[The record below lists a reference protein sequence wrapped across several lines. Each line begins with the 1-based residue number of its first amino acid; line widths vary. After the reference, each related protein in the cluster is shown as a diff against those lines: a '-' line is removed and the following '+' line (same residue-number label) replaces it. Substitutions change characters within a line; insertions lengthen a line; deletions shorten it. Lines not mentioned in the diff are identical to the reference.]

1 MAVQWQ
7 DSWQRPGP
15 IGGYH
20 RRTPPGI
27 DRARLVRTATLA
39 VAEALARLGRDLP
52 IRVVAGDRSADL
64 AGVPPE
70 LRILPAAQAA
80 GRLPGLTTTAIG
92 IAPAG
97 GLTLTVGR
105 AAGAGAAA
113 VSVACVVGDEI
124 RVHVQCAPG
133 DPWQRSAT
141 AVAEIV
147 GEVLAELLA
156 DPTRSPADATG
167 LGVASRR
174 RVLTDLAGPVVPPG
188 RFRPLAELVEAQV
201 DLDPLRPAV
210 VHAGATLTY
219 GRLDRLANGL
229 ARELAELGVT
239 RGDVVPLLLGNSLEL
254 PVSMLALLKLGAAAV
269 PLDEKWPDRRLA
281 AALDVLDPPL
291 TITTGAPVPRGKEL
305 PVRVASVVETGE
317 RPGVPVGPAD
327 LAYGVF
333 TSGTTGTPR
342 CALNHHGGLVNR
354 LTFMTRW
361 FGPAPDGVEVVLQNS
376 KHTFDSAV
384 WQLFWPLT
392 TGGRTVVP
400 APGDFLDL
408 HHTVETIATHGVT
421 VTDFVPTTF
430 NLLVARLERDPEALR
445 RVGALRH
452 LVVGGEE
459 ISPRQVHRL
468 RELLP
473 GLRVSNAYG
482 PSETTIGMVFHD
494 VLATDGDDV
503 PLGRPIDNCAA
514 VVVDERLRPLPPG
527 AVGEIAIG
535 GACVGAGYLGAP
547 ESTAAKFV
555 PNPFPEIA
563 GERLYRSG
571 DLGWYDPYGRLH
583 FGGRRDFQAK
593 VGGVRIEL
601 GELELAAESCP
612 GVRQATALI
621 AGTDAGRGLA
631 VFVAAGGGATDGT
644 VTERHLRD
652 HLRRVLPRTS
662 LPRHVV
668 VLAELP
674 LADSAKVDRSA
685 LVDLLEVRLARAAIS
700 EAGEAG
706 LTPAGRVLG
715 AFRVALAEPELP
727 ADADFLRAGGDSLRA
742 VSLVA
747 ALRTSLGV
755 DVGVQDLLEHP
766 TAATMAGFVARQR
779 ATPGVP
785 ADERVAM
792 DTDALAPLPGPLAP
806 AAPGPVRTVL
816 LTGATGFVGGQLAY
830 ELLARTDV
838 RVVCLTRATGDPQA
852 RHRVVRALRERG
864 LWRPGWGHRLAGA
877 AGALDQPLLG
887 LPPDRWDELAA
898 EVDAVLHAGALVNFL
913 YDYRAHRGAN
923 VLGTAELL
931 RLAQRGRPVPLHHV
945 STLGVLD
952 REAALRDA
960 ALAEDVD
967 PERVRPP
974 ETGYSRSK
982 WVAERLLA
990 RAREA
995 GATVT
1000 VLRLGEVM
1008 PAATGPANPR
1018 ALTHLLLSAFA
1029 HLRACPD
1036 VVLRS
1041 DYTPVD
1047 WAARVTVATLFDRTA
1062 AGRDLH
1068 VLHPDSVCLT
1078 GVLPQ
1083 AGVPLERVEP
1093 DEFRDRVAAAAASGP
1108 AELATLDG
1116 ILRRLPGDLDRL
1128 VVDNPAL
1135 FRADTGVRLARRA
1148 GIRPPDL
1155 GRAIRGYAGRLL
1167 AGAEEDACAS
1177 G

>member
-1 MAVQWQ
+1 MTAQWLELS
-7 DSWQRPGP
+7 DVPHPTGE
-15 IGGYH
+15 YH
-20 RRTPPGI
+20 RRTPPAI
-27 DRARLVRTATLA
+27 DRSALARMATLA
-39 VAEALARLGRDLP
+39 VAEALARLGRELP
-52 IRVVAGDRSADL
+52 VRVIAGERSADL
-64 AGVPPE
+64 PGVPAE
-70 LRILPAAQAA
+70 VRALPAAGAA
-80 GRLPGLTTTAIG
+80 ARLPGLTTPAIG
-92 IAPAG
+92 AAPVG
-97 GLTLTVGR
+97 GLTLTVGGR
-105 AAGAGAAA
+105 RRPESAA
-113 VSVACVVGDEI
+113 VQVSCVVDDQI
-124 RVHVQCAPG
+124 RVRVGCAAD
-133 DPWQRSAT
+133 DPWRRSAT

-147 GEVLAELLA
+147 AEVLAELLA
-156 DPTRSPADATG
+156 DPTRSPADAGG
-167 LGVASRR
+167 LGAASRR
-174 RVLTDLAGPVVPPG
+174 RVLSDLAGPTARHG
-188 RFRPLAELVEAQV
+188 RFAALAELVETQA
-201 DLDPLRPAV
+201 DRDPERPAV
-210 VHAGATLTY
+210 LHAGATLTY

-229 ARELAELGVT
+229 ARELAGLGV
-239 RGDVVPLLLGNSLEL
+239 RKGDVVPLLLGNSLEL
-254 PVSMLALLKLGAAAV
+254 PVSMLALVKLGAAFV
-269 PLDEKWPDRRLA
+269 PLDERWPDQRLA
-281 AALDVLDPPL
+281 TALDVLDPPL
-291 TITTGAPVPRGKEL
+291 TITTGAPVPAGKEL
-305 PVRVASVVETGE
+305 TVRVGSLVETGE
-317 RPGVPVGPAD
+317 RPGVAVGPAD

-354 LTFMTRW
+354 LRFMTSW
-361 FGPAPDGVEVVLQNS
+361 FGPAPGGVEVVLQNS

-408 HHTVETIATHGVT
+408 QHTVETIASHGVT

-482 PSETTIGMVFHD
+482 PSETAIGMVFHD
-494 VLATDGDDV
+494 VRAADGDDV

-547 ESTAAKFV
+547 EATEARFV
-555 PNPFPEIA
+555 PNPFPQIR

-601 GELELAAESCP
+601 GEVELAAESCP
-612 GVRQATALI
+612 RVRQATVLV
-621 AGTDAGRGLA
+621 AGTDAARGLA
-631 VFVAAGGGATDGT
+631 VFAAGDGS
-644 VTERHLRD
+644 VTERVLRD
-652 HLRRVLPRTS
+652 HLRRLLPRTS
-662 LPRHVV
+662 LPRHVL
-668 VLAELP
+668 VLPELP
-674 LADSAKVDRSA
+674 LADSAKVDRA
-685 LVDLLEVRLARAAIS
+685 VLVDLLEVRLARAAMS
-700 EAGEAG
+700 EAGEEG
-706 LTPAGRVLG
+706 LAPAERVLG

-727 ADADFLRAGGDSLRA
+727 VDADFLAAGGDSLRA

-766 TAATMAGFVARQR
+766 TAAAMAGFVARQQ
-779 ATPGVP
+779 AAPGVP
-785 ADERVAM
+785 ADERAAM

-806 AAPGPVRTVL
+806 AGPEPVRTVL
-816 LTGATGFVGGQLAY
+816 LTGATGFVGAQLAY
-830 ELLARTDV
+830 QLLARTDAT
-838 RVVCLTRATGDPQA
+838 VVCLARAAGDAQA

-864 LWRPGWGHRLAGA
+864 LWRPGWGHRLVGL
-877 AGALDQPLLG
+877 AGALGRPRLG
-887 LPPDRWDELAA
+887 LRPSTWDELAVEA
-898 EVDAVLHAGALVNFL
+898 DAVLHAGALVNFL

-931 RLAQRGRPVPLHHV
+931 RLAQQRRPVPLHHV

-952 REAALRDA
+952 REAALHDA
-960 ALAEDVD
+960 PMAEDVD

-990 RAREA
+990 RARAA
-995 GATVT
+995 GGTVT

-1018 ALTHLLLSAFA
+1018 ALTHLLLTAFA

-1036 VVLRS
+1036 VPLRS

-1047 WAARVTVATLFDRTA
+1047 WAAKVSVAALLDRTA

-1068 VLHPDSVCLT
+1068 VLHPESVCLT
-1078 GVLPQ
+1078 RVLPR
-1083 AGVPLERVEP
+1083 AGVALDRVEP
-1093 DEFRDRVAAAAASGP
+1093 EEFRRLVAAAAGDGP

-1116 ILRRLPGDLDRL
+1116 ILRRLPGALDRL

-1135 FRADTGVRLARRA
+1135 FRADAGARVAARA
-1148 GIRPPDL
+1148 GIGVPDL
-1155 GRAIRGYAGRLL
+1155 GRAIRGYADRLL

>member
-1 MAVQWQ
+1 MAAQWQ

-15 IGGYH
+15 TGEYH

-27 DRARLVRTATLA
+27 DRATLVRTATLA

-52 IRVVAGDRSADL
+52 IRVVAGDRSTDL

-70 LRILPAAQAA
+70 VRMLPAAQAA

-97 GLTLTVGR
+97 GLTLAVGR
-105 AAGAGAAA
+105 PAGAGAAA
-113 VSVACVVGDEI
+113 VSVGCVVGDEI
-124 RVHVQCAPG
+124 RVQVRCAPG

-147 GEVLAELLA
+147 AEVLAELLA

-201 DLDPLRPAV
+201 DLDPHRPAV

-229 ARELAELGVT
+229 ARELAALGVT

-254 PVSMLALLKLGAAAV
+254 PVSMLALLKLGVAAV

-291 TITTGAPVPRGKEL
+291 TITTSAPVPRGKEL
-305 PVRVASVVETGE
+305 PVRVASLVETGE
-317 RPGVPVGPAD
+317 RPGMPVGPAD

-408 HHTVETIATHGVT
+408 QHTVETIATHGVT

-445 RVGALRH
+445 RLGALRH

-527 AVGEIAIG
+527 AVGEIALG

-563 GERLYRSG
+563 GGRLYRSG

-612 GVRQATALI
+612 GVRQATALV
-621 AGTDAGRGLA
+621 AGTDAARGLA

-644 VTERHLRD
+644 VTERELRD

-685 LVDLLEVRLARAAIS
+685 LVELLEVRLARAAIS

-706 LTPAGRVLG
+706 LTPAERVLG

-747 ALRTSLGV
+747 ALRSSLGV

-766 TAATMAGFVARQR
+766 TAAAMAGFVARQR

-785 ADERVAM
+785 ADERAAM
-792 DTDALAPLPGPLAP
+792 DADALAPLPGPLAP
-806 AAPGPVRTVL
+806 AAPGQVRTVL

-838 RVVCLTRATGDPQA
+838 RVVCLTRATGDTQA

-864 LWRPGWGHRLAGA
+864 LWRPGWGHRLVGA
-877 AGALDQPLLG
+877 AGALDRPLLG
-887 LPPDRWDELAA
+887 LTPARWDELAA

-913 YDYRAHRGAN
+913 YEYRAHRGAN

-931 RLAQRGRPVPLHHV
+931 RLAQRGRPVPLHHL

-1008 PAATGPANPR
+1008 PAAAGPANPR

-1047 WAARVTVATLFDRTA
+1047 WAARVTVAALFDRTA

-1078 GVLPQ
+1078 GVLPR

-1093 DEFRDRVAAAAASGP
+1093 DEFRGRVADAAAGGP
-1108 AELATLDG
+1108 TELVTLDG

-1135 FRADTGVRLARRA
+1135 FRADAGIRLARRA

>member
-1 MAVQWQ
+1 
-7 DSWQRPGP
+7 
-15 IGGYH
+15 
-20 RRTPPGI
+20 
-27 DRARLVRTATLA
+27 
-39 VAEALARLGRDLP
+39 
-52 IRVVAGDRSADL
+52 
-64 AGVPPE
+64 
-70 LRILPAAQAA
+70 
-80 GRLPGLTTTAIG
+80 
-92 IAPAG
+92 
-97 GLTLTVGR
+97 
-105 AAGAGAAA
+105 
-113 VSVACVVGDEI
+113 
-124 RVHVQCAPG
+124 
-133 DPWQRSAT
+133 
-141 AVAEIV
+141 
-147 GEVLAELLA
+147 
-156 DPTRSPADATG
+156 
-167 LGVASRR
+167 
-174 RVLTDLAGPVVPPG
+174 
-188 RFRPLAELVEAQV
+188 
-201 DLDPLRPAV
+201 
-210 VHAGATLTY
+210 
-219 GRLDRLANGL
+219 
-229 ARELAELGVT
+229 
-239 RGDVVPLLLGNSLEL
+239 
-254 PVSMLALLKLGAAAV
+254 
-269 PLDEKWPDRRLA
+269 
-281 AALDVLDPPL
+281 
-291 TITTGAPVPRGKEL
+291 
-305 PVRVASVVETGE
+305 
-317 RPGVPVGPAD
+317 
-327 LAYGVF
+327 
-333 TSGTTGTPR
+333 
-342 CALNHHGGLVNR
+342 
-354 LTFMTRW
+354 
-361 FGPAPDGVEVVLQNS
+361 
-376 KHTFDSAV
+376 
-384 WQLFWPLT
+384 
-392 TGGRTVVP
+392 
-400 APGDFLDL
+400 
-408 HHTVETIATHGVT
+408 
-421 VTDFVPTTF
+421 
-430 NLLVARLERDPEALR
+430 
-445 RVGALRH
+445 
-452 LVVGGEE
+452 
-459 ISPRQVHRL
+459 
-468 RELLP
+468 
-473 GLRVSNAYG
+473 
-482 PSETTIGMVFHD
+482 
-494 VLATDGDDV
+494 
-503 PLGRPIDNCAA
+503 
-514 VVVDERLRPLPPG
+514 
-527 AVGEIAIG
+527 
-535 GACVGAGYLGAP
+535 
-547 ESTAAKFV
+547 
-555 PNPFPEIA
+555 
-563 GERLYRSG
+563 
-571 DLGWYDPYGRLH
+571 
-583 FGGRRDFQAK
+583 
-593 VGGVRIEL
+593 
-601 GELELAAESCP
+601 
-612 GVRQATALI
+612 
-621 AGTDAGRGLA
+621 
-631 VFVAAGGGATDGT
+631 
-644 VTERHLRD
+644 
-652 HLRRVLPRTS
+652 
-662 LPRHVV
+662 
-668 VLAELP
+668 
-674 LADSAKVDRSA
+674 
-685 LVDLLEVRLARAAIS
+685 
-700 EAGEAG
+700 
-706 LTPAGRVLG
+706 VLG

-766 TAATMAGFVARQR
+766 TAAAMAGFAARQR

-785 ADERVAM
+785 ADERAAM
-792 DTDALAPLPGPLAP
+792 DADALAPLPGPLA
-806 AAPGPVRTVL
+806 AAAAGPVRTVL

-1008 PAATGPANPR
+1008 PAAAGPANPR

-1047 WAARVTVATLFDRTA
+1047 WAARVTVAALFDRTA

-1068 VLHPDSVCLT
+1068 VRHPDSVCLT
-1078 GVLPQ
+1078 GVLPR
-1083 AGVPLERVEP
+1083 AGVQLERVEP
-1093 DEFRDRVAAAAASGP
+1093 DEFRGRVADAAAGGP
-1108 AELATLDG
+1108 AELVTLDG

-1135 FRADTGVRLARRA
+1135 FRADAGIRLARRA